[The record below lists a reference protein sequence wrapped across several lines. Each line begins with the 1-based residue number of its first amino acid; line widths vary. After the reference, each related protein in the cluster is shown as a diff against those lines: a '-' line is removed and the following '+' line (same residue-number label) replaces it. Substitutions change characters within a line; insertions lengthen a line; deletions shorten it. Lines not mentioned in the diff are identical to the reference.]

1 MAKQHPPSAPQGAL
15 NITLYEVRLV
25 CAVPD
30 YGVGSA
36 TAIDYILDGLINE
49 ITVIDSDETT
59 LRVVRNEVQS
69 EAVPAKQQATTLGED
84 EDSLV
89 QALTDTETATK
100 PAKRKQK
107 KWKAYKPS
115 AEVAKRIGVVHAA
128 LRALEEG
135 SANDIATVTGIA
147 VKQVYNSLY
156 ALHDA
161 KQIGAVKAK
170 GLVRWFAVKQ

>member
-36 TAIDYILDGLINE
+36 TAIDYILEGAIDE

-59 LRVVRNEVQS
+59 LRVVRNNEAS

-89 QALTDTETATK
+89 QAITTNDTASK
-100 PAKRKQK
+100 PIKRKQK

-115 AEVAKRIGVVHAA
+115 AAVAKRIEVVHAA
-128 LRALEEG
+128 LRALDNA
-135 SANDIATVTGIA
+135 SADDIATVTSIP
-147 VKQVYNSLY
+147 VKLVYNALY

-161 KQIGAVKAK
+161 KQIGAVKAHGK
-170 GLVRWFAVKQ
+170 VRWFAVKQ

>member
-1 MAKQHPPSAPQGAL
+1 MAQQHPPSAPKGAL

-30 YGVGSA
+30 FGAGSA
-36 TAIDYILDGLINE
+36 TAIDYILEGAIDE
-49 ITVIDSDETT
+49 ITVLDQEETT
-59 LRVVRNEVQS
+59 LSVVRNSNTTET
-69 EAVPAKQQATTLGED
+69 VPAKQQATTLGED

-89 QALTDTETATK
+89 EAITTNNSAAK
-100 PAKRKQK
+100 PAKRKNK

-115 AEVAKRIGVVHAA
+115 AEVAKRMGIVHAA

-135 SANDIATVTGIA
+135 SADDIATVTGIA
-147 VKQVYNSLY
+147 VKLVYNSLY

-161 KQIGAVKAK
+161 KQIGAVKAHGK
-170 GLVRWFAVKQ
+170 VRWFAVKQ

>member
-15 NITLYEVRLV
+15 NVTLYEVRLV

-30 YGVGSA
+30 YGVGGASA
-36 TAIDYILDGLINE
+36 LDYILGGHIDDIN
-49 ITVIDSDETT
+49 IIDSDETT
-59 LRVVRNEVQS
+59 LRIQRNSDESV
-69 EAVPAKQQATTLGED
+69 AIPAKQDTTTLGED

-89 QALTDTETATK
+89 QALAIDTDTTK
-100 PAKRKQK
+100 PTKRNK
-107 KWKAYKPS
+107 KHKKAYKPS

-147 VKQVYNSLY
+147 VKLVYNSLY

-161 KQIGAVKAK
+161 KQIGAVKAN

>member
-36 TAIDYILDGLINE
+36 TAIDYILEGAIDE
-49 ITVIDSDETT
+49 ITVIDQDETT
-59 LRVVRNEVQS
+59 LRVVRNEAQS

-100 PAKRKQK
+100 PAKRKHK